1 MSLFDKLKRQAAQ
14 NLEQTVR
21 NAVASAGNKS
31 YTVTFS
37 QLPVSLEQ
45 MKAVYDT
52 SKNTICLFIWTVP
65 DCSMHLLHWALMQK
79 NLPSIVTV

>member
-14 NLEQTVR
+14 NLEQAAR
-21 NAVASAGNKS
+21 SAVANAGNKA

-45 MKAVYDT
+45 MKAM
-52 SKNTICLFIWTVP
+52 P
-65 DCSMHLLHWALMQK
+65 
-79 NLPSIVTV
+79 